1 MATLPADAK
10 VIPGHGEIARMDD
23 LREYT
28 KMMKETLALVD
39 KAMANH
45 ETLDQMKSEKIL
57 AAWQKYSGTFVSS
70 DAWIETIYNSPKGK

>member
-1 MATLPADAK
+1 
-10 VIPGHGEIARMDD
+10 VIPGHGEIASMDD

-28 KMMKETLALVD
+28 KMMKDTLAVVQ

-57 AAWQKYSGTFVSS
+57 APWQRYSGAFVSA